1 MNCTNRDLSAYNA
14 SKGIYHLDLE
24 ENLDNLESYSYDFV
38 IITAGITNIKLCE
51 EYPDYTKRVNVE
63 NTIQLISKL
72 LDANSHVIYLSSN
85 VVFPEDIAFPSI
97 EDKPDPRN
105 SYGAQKLAVESFL
118 KTNPGNWTV
127 LRLTKVLGENFELLG
142 KWSNDLQ
149 MKREIHAFEDVM
161 LSPITLLE
169 VEEALKVILD
179 HNARGLFQLG
189 GTAEYSYYEFAKIYF
204 QDNPNASKLIIP
216 AVKEISLTI
225 THNSLKTFL
234 PGY

>member
-1 MNCTNRDLSAYNA
+1 MLRPLFNC
-14 SKGIYHLDLE
+14 
-24 ENLDNLESYSYDFV
+24 
-38 IITAGITNIKLCE
+38 
-51 EYPDYTKRVNVE
+51 VE

-72 LDANSHVIYLSSN
+72 LDANSHVVYLSSN

-97 EDKPDPRN
+97 EDKTDPRN

-118 KTNPGNWTV
+118 KTSTGNWTV
-127 LRLTKVLGENFELLG
+127 LRLTKVLGGNFDLLG

-149 MKREIHAFEDVM
+149 MERLIHAFEDVM
-161 LSPITLLE
+161 ISPITLLE

-179 HNARGLFQLG
+179 QNARGLFQLG
-189 GTAEYSYYEFAKIYF
+189 GTAEYSYYDFARVYF
-204 QDNPNASKLIIP
+204 QDNPSALKLIIP
-216 AVKEISLTI
+216 AVKEISVTI